1 MEISV
6 IMPVFNS
13 EAYLKEAIDS
23 ILNQTFEDFE
33 FIIINDGSSDNS
45 LRIINNFEDERI
57 VLINQKNKG
66 IIASLNKG
74 LETAK
79 GEFIARMDSDDVS
92 LPDRFEKQL
101 KLMKSDNIDIC
112 GGNFTTINS
121 SGISLKSYTTPRTHD
136 FCTLSLLSKVPFA
149 HPSVII
155 RSDFLK
161 KYNLKYGQSNIKKAE
176 DLDLWIRIHEKG
188 GKFSNVNETIFKYR
202 IINNSLSSVNNS
214 DIIKE
219 TKYLT
224 NKFLLNKQNILK
236 KILSEQIG
244 ELNSEEQ
251 SITVRAVF
259 RIYFKKFQF
268 KKFQLIK
275 NFNKKTLIRT
285 LLSEVKNLIRHQ
297 IIFYKIYLFK
307 KVINEFK

>member
-136 FCTLSLLSKVPFA
+136 LCTLSLLSKVPFA
-149 HPSVII
+149 HPSALI

-161 KYNLKYGQSNIKKAE
+161 KHNLKYGQSNIKKAE
-176 DLDLWIRIHEKG
+176 DLDFWVRIHEKG
-188 GKFSNVNETIFKYR
+188 GKFSNVNEVIFKYR
-202 IINNSLSSVNNS
+202 ILNNSLSEVNNS
-214 DIIKE
+214 DIIRE

-224 NKFLLNKQNILK
+224 SKFLLDNQYIIEKIIPKLK
-236 KILSEQIG
+236 KG
-244 ELNSEEQ
+244 LNNEEQ
-251 SITVRAVF
+251 SIIIRAIF
-259 RIYFKKFQF
+259 RFYFKNLEFSKFN
-268 KKFQLIK
+268 LIK
-275 NFNKKTLIRT
+275 NFKIEILIRT
-285 LLSEVKNLIRHQ
+285 LLSEVKFL
-297 IIFYKIYLFK
+297 FY
-307 KVINEFK
+307 